1 MEDLDLEQ
9 VDGFVVD
16 LTTEEQV
23 RDTYKFIFG
32 KSKIADIEELD
43 ILRREIVRH
52 YSETYPQ
59 IIKKGHNVYQII
71 ETRIQGETTEQ
82 QI

>member
-16 LTTEEQV
+16 LTAEEQV

-32 KSKIADIEELD
+32 K
-43 ILRREIVRH
+43 
-52 YSETYPQ
+52 
-59 IIKKGHNVYQII
+59 N
-71 ETRIQGETTEQ
+71 
-82 QI
+82 